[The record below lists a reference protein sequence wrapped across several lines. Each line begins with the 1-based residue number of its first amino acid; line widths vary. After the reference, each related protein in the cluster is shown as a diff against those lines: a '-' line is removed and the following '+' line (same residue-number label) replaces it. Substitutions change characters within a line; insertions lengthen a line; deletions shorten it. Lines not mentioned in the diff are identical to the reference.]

1 LNTISETVHPFTSR
15 KEENKDTLKC
25 RLCSIFC
32 MLIAVTGGELGSLL
46 NNVAVGPLQLL
57 LHQLHH
63 GPHRGLHD
71 TTALIPDRK
80 RKSFVNKYLKKF
92 NIFFSL
98 SFKVR
103 I

>member
-1 LNTISETVHPFTSR
+1 MNTISETVHPFTSR
-15 KEENKDTLKC
+15 KEENKDTVKC
-25 RLCSIFC
+25 RICSIFC
-32 MLIAVTGGELGSLL
+32 MIIAVTGEELESLL

-80 RKSFVNKYLKKF
+80 HKSLVKKCVKF